1 MKKWVALLCLGLL
14 AGCAADTDVPDMPA
28 EKLYTKAL
36 TQFEKTDY
44 EGAAKYFDEIERQ
57 HPYSVWAPRAQI
69 MAAYAFYK
77 KNEYDDAILALDRFI
92 QLHPGNKNT
101 PYAYYLKGL
110 CYYEQMSDIAREQ
123 QMTEDAKQTFSDLV
137 ARYPNTAYA
146 IDARAKLNMIEDHL
160 AGKEM
165 AVGRYYLHDKDYLA
179 AMNRFQIVTD
189 KFATTNQVNEAYYR
203 LAVCYISLGMYDQAR
218 RMDQLQKSKYA
229 GTKWTQ
235 KTTKL
240 VSKYQPPKK
249 KAKK

>member
-1 MKKWVALLCLGLL
+1 MKKWAVILCFCFL
-14 AGCAADTDVPDMPA
+14 AGCAADTGVPDMPA
-28 EKLYTKAL
+28 EELYTKAMK
-36 TQFEKTDY
+36 QFEKTDY

-77 KNEYDDAILALDRFI
+77 QNNYDDAVLALDRFV
-92 QLHPGNKNT
+92 QLHPGNKNA

-123 QMTEDAKQTFSDLV
+123 QMTEEAKRTFSELV

-146 IDARAKLNMIEDHL
+146 VDARVKLDLIEDHL

-179 AMNRFQIVTD
+179 AMNRFQTVID
-189 KFATTNQVNEAYYR
+189 GFASTNQVNEAYYR
-203 LAVCYISLGMYDQAR
+203 MAVCYVSLGLYDQAH
-218 RMDQLQKSKYA
+218 RMERLQNAAYA
-229 GTKWTQ
+229 GTSWAK
-235 KTTKL
+235 KTTVL
-240 VSKYQPPKK
+240 VGRYQSPQQ